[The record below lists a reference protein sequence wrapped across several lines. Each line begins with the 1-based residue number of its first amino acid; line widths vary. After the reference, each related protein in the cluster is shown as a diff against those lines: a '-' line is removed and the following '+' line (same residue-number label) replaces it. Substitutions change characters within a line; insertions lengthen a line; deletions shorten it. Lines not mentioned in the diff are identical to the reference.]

1 MLGTGL
7 GCEVAS
13 WNCWEN
19 CASVRGV
26 APKYEYAE
34 KSGANMVRI
43 YNKKGPPE
51 TERA

>member
-7 GCEVAS
+7 GWLVAN
-13 WNCWEN
+13 WNCWLN

-43 YNKKGPPE
+43 YKKGPPE